1 LFELARLRQT
11 GERLGLLKIEAG
23 PNGGRLKFSAS
34 TSVEPITIIKM
45 VQAKPGTFRL
55 QSNDQ
60 LSFTMAMESA
70 EERVE
75 KLTAILDQLKP
86 ASSAS

>member
-1 LFELARLRQT
+1 M
-11 GERLGLLKIEAG
+11 AG
-23 PNGGRLKFSAS
+23 GLKFSAS

-70 EERVE
+70 GGARRKVDRYTGSIETRLKAPV
-75 KLTAILDQLKP
+75 KHRDILCRQ
-86 ASSAS
+86 